1 MAIGKACLLIL
12 ALALLPLASSAT
24 AQTPDENQGDRSQ
37 NTQPENQATS
47 DETYENDA
55 GREDQDQQ
63 AHQDDLEGRDEATRA
78 NRNEREQGPVRD
90 RVQSDRAE
98 ARQDAR
104 QQRRDSRG
112 GYASNREPA
121 IGVTVVE
128 RSGMGVRVVGVVR
141 QSPAGQAGIR
151 PGDTIIEV
159 DGRRVDSPP
168 ELVSVIQSSEPGQT
182 VELAVIRDGR
192 EHAVPVRLATREQ
205 ALPPALLRRDAP
217 WAQQHGASSE
227 FGQRQRDRDRQAW
240 RDDEYQPRE
249 NEFQR
254 PGEYGGRPF
263 QERDAFMTPPAP
275 PEAPFGEQAE
285 AGSADRTQQASYGAA
300 RPEDAQQG
308 RRWRDQDD
316 DRQLGERLA
325 ERLERLEARFD
336 RLTQVIERLQQRGG
350 SAESSESSGPAE
362 PSSPPNAPSAD
373 GSPSEPPNQQ

>member
-12 ALALLPLASSAT
+12 ALALLPPASSAT

-63 AHQDDLEGRDEATRA
+63 VYQDDAEDRDEDARA
-78 NRNEREQGPVRD
+78 DRNEREQGTIRE
-90 RVQSDRAE
+90 RAD
-98 ARQDAR
+98 ARQEAR
-104 QQRRDSRG
+104 QQRRDARG

-141 QSPAGQAGIR
+141 QSPAGQAGNR

-217 WAQQHGASSE
+217 WAQQRGASSE